1 MCRIYPPY
9 GTISTSADERGVSVR
24 NARKEA
30 RKEPLQWFVLRVSYA
45 RILKAQTFVES
56 RGLECYVPLRHKQIR
71 KQGHNHIVTEP
82 LFPSFLFVHATRA
95 QVDSLLSDCKNAA
108 TSLSRTSSARRAAS
122 ASASLSAKAS
132 VIASPSV
139 SASSST
145 SASSS
150 ASHSTASS
158 IPLLSFYYD
167 HTLHLESDPTK
178 NPPLIIPPSAM
189 DNFIRLTSVTNPHI
203 IPITSPN
210 IHFKLGDLVLITE
223 GEFAGI
229 RGRVARIAGQQRVV
243 VELFDGCLVAR
254 RMCRRIL

>member
-1 MCRIYPPY
+1 MCRIYPPPY
-9 GTISTSADERGVSVR
+9 GTISTSADERGVSVE
-24 NARKEA
+24 NACMEA

-71 KQGHNHIVTEP
+71 KQGHNRIVTEP
-82 LFPSFLFVHATRA
+82 LFPSFLFVHATRP
-95 QVDSLLSDCKNAA
+95 QVDAILSDCKNAA
-108 TSLSRTSSARRAAS
+108 TTFPRPSSAHRAAS
-122 ASASLSAKAS
+122 ASAPSSASVSLSA
-132 VIASPSV
+132 
-139 SASSST
+139 

-150 ASHSTASS
+150 ASRSTASS

-167 HTLHLESDPTK
+167 HTLHLSSDPTK

-189 DNFIRLTSVTNPHI
+189 DNFIRLTSITNPHI
-203 IPITSPN
+203 IPITSPH

-223 GEFAGI
+223 GEFQGI

-243 VELFDGCLVAR
+243 VELFDGCLVGTAYVPKEMMR
-254 RMCRRIL
+254 VL